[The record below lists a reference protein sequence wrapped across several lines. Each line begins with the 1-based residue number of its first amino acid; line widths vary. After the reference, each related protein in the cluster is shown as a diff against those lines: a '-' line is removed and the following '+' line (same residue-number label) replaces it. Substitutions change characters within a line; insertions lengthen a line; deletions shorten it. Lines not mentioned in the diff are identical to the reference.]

1 MPIWARPSRPS
12 AWQSNLSGNMK
23 INDALSGAALVALG
37 AVVLW
42 HIQGF
47 PPMPGQK
54 YGPAWFPGLIA
65 IGFIACGALLMTARL
80 RAATSEALFALPE
93 WSRRARPVA
102 GVASV
107 IAGLLLYI
115 FAVDTLGFHLT
126 AGALPPAPAP
136 PPCASCALAPPG
148 SVSAAGG
155 VYLPVSKLLQGP
167 FSLGLFL
174 SL

>member
-1 MPIWARPSRPS
+1 
-12 AWQSNLSGNMK
+12 MK
-23 INDALSGAALVALG
+23 INDALGGAALVALG

-65 IGFIACGALLMTARL
+65 IGLIVCGALL
-80 RAATSEALFALPE
+80 ALPE

-107 IAGLLLYI
+107 LAGLVAYVLVVEAI
-115 FAVDTLGFHLT
+115 GFHVT
-126 AGALPPAPAP
+126 AGALLLVWSRILG
-136 PPCASCALAPPG
+136 ASWRLAVPVALAATLMIHL
-148 SVSAAGG
+148 SF
-155 VYLPVSKLLQGP
+155 YKLLKIPLPWGV
-167 FSLGLFL
+167 FERFAF
-174 SL
+174 